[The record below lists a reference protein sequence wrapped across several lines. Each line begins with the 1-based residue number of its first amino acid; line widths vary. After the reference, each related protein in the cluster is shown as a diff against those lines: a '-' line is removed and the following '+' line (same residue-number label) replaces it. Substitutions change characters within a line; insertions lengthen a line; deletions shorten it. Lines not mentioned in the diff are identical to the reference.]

1 MQNGCLP
8 TQFLN
13 FQVQYERQIKVK
25 PEQIQNKL
33 GQALVALSMFMLPI
47 DSALAAELSADVFAK
62 VGDVTI
68 TQREYRAAYA
78 EMSRGRFYHGKPNEA
93 ELAQFQRDVAQKLV
107 DEALLL
113 GEAKRRKL
121 SPDEVRVNQQL
132 DRLAQRNAGNPRWP
146 ELKEQMLPI
155 MKQRYEDE
163 SLRSKL
169 EEEMRKVAPPNE
181 KQLRKYYSDNSDK
194 FTEPEQ
200 MRASIILLKVDP
212 SEPGETWARAR
223 DFGRSLIKQLRE
235 EGADF
240 AELAKKYSGDA
251 ESATLGGDMG
261 YMHGGMLGGLAE
273 SEVKKLKHGEVSPD
287 VVRLME
293 GMAIFKLTEL
303 ESPKLSDFDRVKERA
318 ETLWIDAESERKWN
332 DFLEKLRG
340 KAEVWIDESGF
351 VPLQSSE
358 SDNKSTAK

>member
-1 MQNGCLP
+1 MK
-8 TQFLN
+8 T
-13 FQVQYERQIKVK
+13 
-25 PEQIQNKL
+25 EQIQNKL
-33 GQALVALSMFMLPI
+33 GQALVALSLFMLPI
-47 DSALAAELSADVFAK
+47 ESALAAELGADVFAK

-78 EMSRGRFYHGKPNEA
+78 EMSRGRFYHGKPNES
-93 ELAQFQRDVAQKLV
+93 ELAQFQRDVGQKLV

-113 GEAKRRKL
+113 SEAKRRKM
-121 SPDEVRVNQQL
+121 SPDEVKVNQQL

-169 EEEMRKVAPPNE
+169 EEEVRKVAPPNE
-181 KQLRKYYSDNSDK
+181 KQLRKYYSDNADK

-251 ESATLGGDMG
+251 ESATQGGDMG

-273 SEVKKLKHGEVSPD
+273 SEVKKLKPGEVSPD

-303 ESPKLSDFDRVKERA
+303 QSPKLSDFDRVKDRA
-318 ETLWIDAESERKWN
+318 EAFWIEAESERKWS
-332 DFLEKLRG
+332 DFVKNLRSR
-340 KAEVWIDESGF
+340 AEVLIDESGF
-351 VPLQSSE
+351 APLNPAGSVSAT
-358 SDNKSTAK
+358 TAN